1 MDELINKL
9 KEHIHWAVFLLLE
22 LFSGLLLFQF
32 NNYQGSVWFTQANVV
47 AGNILEVERNIISFI
62 HLKEQNQLL
71 TRQNQTLQYNLNVMR
86 QQLEVLSKDSSYTE
100 RMHAAS
106 LVGERLIPAEVV
118 SNSVLKKDNFLII
131 NKGSNDGVKAEMGV
145 VSGTGIVG
153 IVSEVTSSYALVMS
167 VLNSKSN
174 ISCRLRGTNYLG
186 YLKWRGGNPL
196 QVQVVDVPHHA
207 RCKGGDVVET
217 SGYSNVFPQG
227 IFIGRVAQIHD
238 SADGLAF
245 QLEVQLSTDLACVQS
260 VCVVAE
266 RNKSEIDSL
275 TVQP

>member
-207 RCKGGDVVET
+207 RCKVGDVVET